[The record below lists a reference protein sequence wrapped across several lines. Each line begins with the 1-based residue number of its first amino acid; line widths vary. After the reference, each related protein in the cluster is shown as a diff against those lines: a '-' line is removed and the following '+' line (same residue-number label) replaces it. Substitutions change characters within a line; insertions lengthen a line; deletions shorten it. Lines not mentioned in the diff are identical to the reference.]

1 MKSVDHTTM
10 ARSDSTL
17 EASRSELKVGDR
29 THPVG
34 HSAGNRL
41 SRKAS
46 DDDLLESYLDFVRS
60 LRNQQAG
67 NVWLRTRDLE
77 VLATV
82 LGRTPEAV
90 QADLEGRMTV
100 HRLEQTR
107 RQAKRRRA
115 AFSAFGI
122 AVVSSALVI
131 SAPGRASSNEAA
143 GPAGSAGSV
152 RIGSA
157 LTIERRADN
166 SVVTIESGSADS
178 GSADSGSA
186 DGTTSS
192 TDVQV
197 GAAQTIT
204 RG

>member
-1 MKSVDHTTM
+1 MQSM

-29 THPVG
+29 THLVG
-34 HSAGNRL
+34 QPPGHRL
-41 SRKAS
+41 IRKAS

-60 LRNQQAG
+60 LRNQQSG

-82 LGRTPEAV
+82 LGRTTEAV
-90 QADLEGRMTV
+90 QADLEGRMTA
-100 HRLEQTR
+100 HRNQQTR
-107 RQAKRRRA
+107 RQTKRRRA

-131 SAPGRASSNEAA
+131 SAPGRASSSEAA
-143 GPAGSAGSV
+143 GQAGSV
-152 RIGSA
+152 HIGSA
-157 LTIERRADN
+157 LTIERLDN
-166 SVVTIESGSADS
+166 NSLVTVESGVDDGGAGSAD
-178 GSADSGSA
+178 
-186 DGTTSS
+186 
-192 TDVQV
+192 VHV
-197 GAAQTIT
+197 GPAQTIT

>member
-1 MKSVDHTTM
+1 MTSVDHPTM

-29 THPVG
+29 THPVA

-60 LRNQQAG
+60 LRNQHAG
-67 NVWLRTRDLE
+67 NVWLRTRDVE

-107 RQAKRRRA
+107 RHAKRRRA

-143 GPAGSAGSV
+143 GAAGSV

-178 GSADSGSA
+178 GSAD
-186 DGTTSS
+186 GTTSS

>member
-1 MKSVDHTTM
+1 MRRVDHPTM

-29 THPVG
+29 TYPVG

-67 NVWLRTRDLE
+67 NVWLRTRDVE

-82 LGRTPEAV
+82 LGRTPEVV

-100 HRLEQTR
+100 HRLEQSR
-107 RQAKRRRA
+107 RQAKRRRI

-143 GPAGSAGSV
+143 GPAGSV

-166 SVVTIESGSADS
+166 SVVTIESS
-178 GSADSGSA
+178 SADSGSA

-192 TDVQV
+192 TDVHV